1 MRLVHESFQSQL
13 PPEPQIAPAHG
24 WRLATSWA
32 ASEAELR
39 AAQRLRYA
47 IFADEMGARL
57 TPPPGTEPGRDVD
70 HFDAFCDHLL
80 VHLVDPLG
88 EEPARLVGTY
98 RVLGPDGARRAG
110 GYYTEAEFD
119 LAPLRALRP
128 SALELGRACVDAE
141 WRTGGV
147 IMALWSALGSYM
159 LEHGLGTMFGCASIG
174 VADGGLQARRIWRHV
189 SASHMGALE
198 WRVAPRR
205 PLARLD
211 EADAAPPAPLRLRE
225 LPPLLKGYL
234 RCGARVLGPP
244 SLDPHFNTAD
254 LPIMLRLDELSARY
268 RKQFLNP
275 Q

>member
-1 MRLVHESFQSQL
+1 MRLVHESFQSQHL
-13 PPEPQIAPAHG
+13 PEPQIAPAHG

-47 IFADEMGARL
+47 VFADEMGARL

-70 HFDAFCDHLL
+70 RFDAFCDHLL
-80 VHLVDPLG
+80 VHLVDPLFDA
-88 EEPARLVGTY
+88 PARLVGTY

-110 GYYTEAEFD
+110 GYYTEGEFD

-174 VADGGLQARRIWRHV
+174 VADGGLQAHRIWRHV
-189 SASHMGALE
+189 SASHMGAQE
-198 WRVAPRR
+198 WQVTPRR

-211 EADAAPPAPLRLRE
+211 EPDAAPLPPLRLRE

-244 SLDPHFNTAD
+244 SLDPQFNTAD